1 MPVYMK
7 LKIVDFSAYKPSE
20 VISNKELEN
29 KINADSTLVPS
40 GMIEK
45 IFGIKQRRFAGENE
59 QVSDLATKAAQP
71 LLEKYDPKSIDLLI
85 FASASSDLIEPAT
98 SNIIQHKLGLDCPV
112 MDIKNACNSF
122 VSALQVSS
130 GLISTGQYKN
140 ILLVTGEKL
149 SDGIRYS
156 FEDQKQLKNSFAA
169 FSFGDAGSATLL
181 SYSENGSSIPYQKFM
196 SDGKFWELCTV
207 KGGGSLHPHE
217 DKNYFEGHT
226 AALRNTIIEHAES
239 FIKNCFKEANIL
251 PSEIDHLF
259 THQVSM
265 GIFKDVV
272 EITEIPIEKCH
283 IVFEEFGNTAAS
295 SIPLAMEKA
304 KAKNELK
311 RGQLILL
318 IGMAAGISISF
329 QLIRY

>member
-1 MPVYMK
+1 MK
-7 LKIVDFSAYKPSE
+7 LKIVDLFAYKPSNIVTNE
-20 VISNKELEN
+20 ALEN
-29 KINADSTLVPS
+29 RINANEKLVPN

-45 IFGIKQRRFAGENE
+45 LFGIKQRRFAKDNE
-59 QVSDLATKAAQP
+59 QVSDLAAKAAKP
-71 LLEKYDPKSIDLLI
+71 LLDKHPETKIDLLI
-85 FASASSDLIEPAT
+85 FASASADLIEPAT

-149 SDGIRYS
+149 SDGIRFKY
-156 FEDQKQLKNSFAA
+156 EDAQQLKNNFAS

-181 SYSENGSSIPYQKFM
+181 SYSENGSSIIFQKFM
-196 SDGKFWELCTV
+196 SAGNFWELCTV
-207 KGGGSLHPHE
+207 RGGGSMHPHQ
-217 DKNYFEGHT
+217 DMNYFEGRT
-226 AALRNTIIEHAES
+226 AALRNTIIDHAQT
-239 FIKNCFKEANIL
+239 FIKQCFSEASIKATD
-251 PSEIDHLF
+251 IDHLF

-265 GIFKDVV
+265 EIFKDVV

-283 IVFEEFGNTAAS
+283 IVFDEFGNTAAS
-295 SIPLAMEKA
+295 SIPLAIEKA
-304 KAKNELK
+304 MQNKTLK

>member
-1 MPVYMK
+1 MK
-7 LKIVDFSAYKPSE
+7 LKIVDLCAYKPSNIVTNE
-20 VISNKELEN
+20 ALEN
-29 KINADSTLVPS
+29 KINAEQKLVPN

-45 IFGIKQRRFAGENE
+45 IFGIKQRRFAQVNE
-59 QVSDLATKAAQP
+59 QVSDLAAQAAKP
-71 LLEKYDPKSIDLLI
+71 LLEKHPNTEIDLLI

-98 SNIIQHKLGLDCPV
+98 SNIIQHKLGLSCPV

-156 FEDQKQLKNSFAA
+156 YRDAEQLKNSFAS

-181 SYSENGSSIPYQKFM
+181 SYSENGSSIVYQKFM
-196 SDGKFWELCTV
+196 SAGNFWELCTV
-207 KGGGSLHPHE
+207 KGGGSMHPHE
-217 DKNYFEGHT
+217 DVNYFEGQT
-226 AALRNTIIEHAES
+226 AALRNTIIDHANT
-239 FIKNCFKEANIL
+239 FIKNCFEEANVKA
-251 PSEIDHLF
+251 EDIDHLF
-259 THQVSM
+259 THQVSI

-283 IVFEEFGNTAAS
+283 IVFDEFGNTAAS
-295 SIPLAMEKA
+295 SIPLAIEKA
-304 KAKNELK
+304 IQNGELK